1 MDKIIIAIDGPAGA
15 GKSSI
20 AKIIAKKMNIDYVDS
35 GAIYRA
41 IAKKM
46 LDMGMKIDDY
56 TKIEIFLD
64 KLSIELKNGEVFI
77 DNEDISPFLRIKE
90 VTEFVSPVS
99 SNISVRKRVNKF
111 LNEYSKGKSIIMDGR
126 DIGTVV
132 FPDAAYKFYLDA
144 SIDVRADR
152 RFLEKNT
159 DMTLNEIKESIKKRD
174 ENDKNKPFGALKI
187 ASNAIYLDTTNL
199 SIDEVVEYILK
210 TIKYNGVE
218 HE

>member
-20 AKIIAKKMNIDYVDS
+20 AKIIAKKMNIEYVDS